1 MKRSTMKWIIVDDV
15 IISCATAGAVPDGV
29 WASYVKDLHE
39 KKFSRHLATAVGA
52 VELTSVQRKSAS
64 EAVKRRNVPVAV
76 VTDDRLV
83 RGIVTA
89 VSWLGVDIKAFSWG
103 EVRPALQH
111 LQVRPGAVD
120 RAFMGLTNLR
130 NACMSE
136 AAAIEHRPV

>member
-1 MKRSTMKWIIVDDV
+1 MKWILVDDV
-15 IISCATAGAVPDGV
+15 FISCATEGSVPDEV

-39 KKFSRHLATAVGA
+39 RRFAKHLATAVGA
-52 VELTSVQRKSAS
+52 VALTSTQRKSAA
-64 EAVKRRNVPVAV
+64 EVIMRRGVPVAV
-76 VTDDRLV
+76 VTDERLV

-103 EVRPALQH
+103 EVRPALRH
-111 LQVRPGAVD
+111 LQVSPEVVD

-136 AAAIEHRPV
+136 VAAIEHRPL